1 MSNITFKKE
10 NGFYNLYNNN
20 RQVLTPK
27 GNPVRCDNDSLTR
40 RAVKE
45 LSRSQPSYTQPSSI
59 LCYLYTLCDLSVEF
73 SKQQIAD
80 DLCTYLRENVAGD
93 SFLYLHDEE
102 PDTVAI
108 SEKFASQIQQYTMD
122 QLVAVMVI
130 LCSFETILLAHH
142 IINDVVGPLIE
153 GKADLDT
160 LKKTFLANVRRYFAD
175 GDVDPADISQNIT
188 LLDKTLDTFAFFFNM
203 RK

>member
-1 MSNITFKKE
+1 MGSITFKKE
-10 NGFYNLYNNN
+10 NRLYNLYNND
-20 RQVLTPK
+20 RQLLTPK
-27 GNPVRCDNDSLTR
+27 GNPVCCDNDSLAR

-73 SKQQIAD
+73 TEQQIAD
-80 DLCTYLRENVAGD
+80 DLCDYLKENVAND
-93 SFLYLHDEE
+93 SFLFLHEEE
-102 PDTVAI
+102 PDTAAI
-108 SEKFASQIQQYTMD
+108 AERFADQIRHYTMD

-142 IINDVVGPLIE
+142 IINDVVNPLSE
-153 GKADLDT
+153 GKADIDA
-160 LKKTFLANVRRYFAD
+160 LKKKFLSNVRRYFVD

-188 LLDKTLDTFAFFFNM
+188 LLDKTIDAFVFFFNM